1 MTQDDFGLD
10 VALSFAGEDRDYVEQ
25 VAASLDERG
34 VRYFYDKSEEAELWG
49 KDLYTHLDEV
59 YRRRARYCVMFISEA
74 YGRKLWTNHERE
86 SAQARAFEENEE
98 YILPARFDDTEIPG
112 IRPTTGYID
121 LRGRSPESFADL
133 ICQKLGHSAVVAE
146 PDPGFRRPKVSG
158 QSFNPYEEALGFIG
172 GLTGKIKQRCDVM
185 SGDGVSCTV
194 FDREGRTCV
203 RVVLNGETKYSLDV
217 WLGGVGGDDS
227 IGFHGG
233 AGKLTSSPGTSNAW
247 GDIEWSKEADS
258 PVLKFLDLSLLSMMP
273 GDEKYFTFDDFT
285 EAIWDVICDAI
296 EGD

>member
-1 MTQDDFGLD
+1 MQGDFDFD

-25 VAASLDERG
+25 VAESLDMKG
-34 VRYFYDKSEEAELWG
+34 VSYFYDKYEEAELWG

-59 YRRRARYCVMFISEA
+59 YRHRARYCVMFMSEA

-86 SAQARAFEENEE
+86 SAQARAFKENEE

-121 LRGRSPESFADL
+121 LRGRSPKSFADL
-133 ICQKLGHSAVVAE
+133 ISQKVGRSAVVAE
-146 PDPGFRRPKVSG
+146 PTPGFRRPKVSG
-158 QSFNPYEEALGFIG
+158 QSFNTYDEALGFIG
-172 GLTGKIKQRCDVM
+172 DLTGKIKQRCDAI
-185 SGDGVSCTV
+185 SDSGVSCTV
-194 FDREGRTCV
+194 FDREGRKCV

-217 WLGGVGGDDS
+217 WLGGMGSDDS
-227 IGFHGG
+227 IGFYGG

-247 GDIEWSKEADS
+247 GDIEWSKETDAA
-258 PVLKFLDLSLLSMMP
+258 VLKFHDLSLLSMMP
-273 GDEKYFTFDDFT
+273 GDEKCFTFDDFI

-296 EGD
+296 EAD